1 MTRTKQQPRPSGSAP
16 AKMRPACSRMQND
29 EPPVDEETKDGQ
41 NGQNGKKCV
50 SDSEEGSWQDSGD
63 EDMKELFAAEEAEM
77 RAEAQAQ
84 AHVDEDTLSD
94 DEDDDD
100 NNNEAGAKD
109 PEKKPP
115 AKRARTSD
123 K

>member
-1 MTRTKQQPRPSGSAP
+1 MTRTKQIARPSGSAP

-29 EPPVDEETKDGQ
+29 EPPVTEATKDD
-41 NGQNGKKCV
+41 GKKCV

-63 EDMKELFAAEEAEM
+63 EDMKELFAAEEAETQAQDE
-77 RAEAQAQ
+77 AEAQAQ
-84 AHVDEDTLSD
+84 AEADEDTLSD
-94 DEDDDD
+94 DD
-100 NNNEAGAKD
+100 NEVGAKD

-123 K
+123 N